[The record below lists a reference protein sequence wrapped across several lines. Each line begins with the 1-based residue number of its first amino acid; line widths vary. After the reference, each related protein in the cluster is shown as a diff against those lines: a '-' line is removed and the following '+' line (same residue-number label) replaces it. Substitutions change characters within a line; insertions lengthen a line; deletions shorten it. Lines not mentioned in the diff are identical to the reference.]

1 MKNLPKIGELVVVND
16 LPDATLYRV
25 VETHGKFHVG
35 LIDSTIEDKYPNQKV
50 QWIDVDCLQRPS
62 KQQLAAA

>member
-25 VETHGKFHVG
+25 KDLDGKFNVG
-35 LIDSTIEDKYPNQKV
+35 LIDSTIEKTVPNQAT
-50 QWIDVDCLQRPS
+50 QWIDVGVVKYP
-62 KQQLAAA
+62 K